1 MLPSFR
7 DLRYVRR
14 TVGDLASASRFAE
27 DIFGLM
33 PEDRTETE
41 ALFRSD
47 SRFYSLCL
55 STELPPA
62 IGVAVDAEDDL
73 RAFADRFSEAGH
85 YVSWIDGDAAVRRL
99 VKRGIAIAAPDGVHL
114 EIVWRHMESGWP
126 YHGCRDTGLS
136 GFSAVQLAS
145 TDIEADSAFWCDIAG
160 FDVSDYAGEARFL
173 TLGHQHH
180 HIALYPST
188 KDGLLGAMWQVES
201 VDHVMRNWHALLDR
215 QVPVVHGPGR
225 QPTSDAIF
233 VTARTPDDFLMTYAT
248 QMGAPDDGGPR
259 QFADEARSH
268 CAWGSPS
275 DQPEF
280 KGLEFNG
287 EAA

>member
-1 MLPSFR
+1 MLPSVR
-7 DLRYVRR
+7 ELRYIRR
-14 TVGDLASASRFAE
+14 TVGDLAAASRFAE
-27 DIFGLM
+27 EVFGLM
-33 PEDRTETE
+33 PEDRSDTE

-62 IGVAVDAEDDL
+62 IGVSVDAEADL

-85 YVSWIDGDAAVRRL
+85 YVTWLEGDAAARRL
-99 VKRGIAIAAPDGVHL
+99 VKRGIAIVAPDGVHL
-114 EIVWRHMESGWP
+114 EIVWRHMESGSP
-126 YHGCRDTGLS
+126 YHGCRDTGLD

-145 TDIEADSAFWCDIAG
+145 TDIDADSAFWCDIAG
-160 FDVSDYAGEARFL
+160 FDISDYAGEARFL
-173 TLGHQHH
+173 TLGGQHH
-180 HIALYPST
+180 HIALYPSQRN
-188 KDGLLGAMWQVES
+188 GLLGAVWQVES
-201 VDHVMRNWHALLDR
+201 LDHVMRNWHVLLGR
-215 QVPVVHGPGR
+215 QVPIVHGPGR
-225 QPTSDAIF
+225 QPTSEAMF

-248 QMGAPDDGGPR
+248 AMGAPAAGGPR
-259 QFADEARSH
+259 QFADAAGSH

-280 KGLEFNG
+280 KG